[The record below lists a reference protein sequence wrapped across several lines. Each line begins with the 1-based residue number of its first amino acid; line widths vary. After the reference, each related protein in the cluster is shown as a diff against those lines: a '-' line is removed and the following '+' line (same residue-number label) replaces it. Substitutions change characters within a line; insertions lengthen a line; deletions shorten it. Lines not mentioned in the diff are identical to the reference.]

1 VKIPAD
7 FVILEM
13 PKDDNLS
20 IILRIP
26 FFWRGGN
33 SGRESHCDLL
43 KMVIYK
49 YKGSKNKKYRIKR
62 LSKIF

>member
-1 VKIPAD
+1 MADKSTTIPIGIYENVPIMVANVKIPAD

-26 FFWRGGN
+26 FF
-33 SGRESHCDLL
+33 
-43 KMVIYK
+43 
-49 YKGSKNKKYRIKR
+49 
-62 LSKIF
+62 